1 MTRLLA
7 LLTFLLALASPS
19 WAQDPSASAKLY
31 ARSEGGDLQVAI
43 KVTPDFD
50 CYFYDDGEA
59 GDVGGMPTRVT
70 LSGVEGAAWSDV
82 WFPEAHV
89 KASEYEGLGPS
100 LIFEGKTLLYAVAK
114 GGGDLD
120 PSGLVAEIDGQVCNQ
135 LSCVPWEVTLK
146 RPGKGT
152 DAVWGG
158 FPAALLAGAPSEAP
172 SKAPSSDEPRGD
184 AEEGDAAEAPTWAP
198 IFAENEVAKARWFGR
213 VDGDDVAEIVVE
225 VATPEGWHMYG
236 GPDEDDKGPGIATP
250 TVITVEGGGVEWEE
264 VHYPR
269 PEHYVPKGSSAEQFV
284 WIYEG
289 TFHFGVKGDAL
300 EGFEPEEVTV
310 TIDGQSC
317 DVNGCMPIDA
327 MAVPYEGEGND
338 ALYAAA
344 FATWTL
350 PEIPEPAAGGGESKE
365 GPAGETTADAAP
377 KVFGQG
383 TESEGGLLG
392 FILLAIGAGLITLL
406 MPCTYP
412 MIPITLSFFTKQ
424 ADARGGNV
432 LPLALIYGAGII
444 SIFVAIGVLVGP
456 AIAAFAGH
464 YITNL
469 VIGALFLV
477 FAGALFGMFELRPPA
492 FLMQTAGSATQKGGY
507 TGVFLMGLTLVIT
520 SFTCTAPFV
529 GSLLAAG
536 GGGFL
541 KIAIGMFFFGLTMAT
556 PFVFLA
562 LVPGRLAKIPSA
574 GAWMNTLKVFMGF
587 VELAA
592 SLKFF
597 SNADIAENW
606 MLLPREVFLVLWAGI
621 FFVAGMYLLGKINLK
636 GESADGN
643 IGPARMLGG
652 LGNILFGLYCL
663 LGTVGYQL
671 DGFIMGAMAPPPTYS
686 RGLVITHQGTGGGG
700 GAVYPE
706 GIEALEGGP
715 VAEDDYDV
723 ALDFAREKN
732 LGLLLNFTA
741 HT

>member
-19 WAQDPSASAKLY
+19 WAQDPSATAKLY

-59 GDVGGMPTRVT
+59 GDVGGMPTRIT
-70 LSGVEGAAWSDV
+70 LSGVDGAAWSDV

-89 KASEYEGLGPS
+89 KESEYEGLGPS
-100 LIFEGKTLLYAVAK
+100 LIFDEKTLLYAVAR
-114 GGGDLD
+114 GAGDLD
-120 PSGLVAEIDGQVCNQ
+120 PSELVAEISGQVCNQ
-135 LSCVPWEVTLK
+135 LSCVPWEAKLK
-146 RPGKGT
+146 SPGKGT
-152 DAVWGG
+152 DAVWGD
-158 FPAALLAGAPSEAP
+158 FPAALLAAAP
-172 SKAPSSDEPRGD
+172 SKASTGAPLGAGPQED
-184 AEEGDAAEAPTWAP
+184 AGAGEEAEAPAWEP

-213 VDGDDVAEIVVE
+213 VDEDDVAEIVVE
-225 VATPEGWHMYG
+225 VATPAGWHMYG
-236 GPDEDDKGPGIATP
+236 GPDEEDKGPGIATP

-269 PEHYVPKGSSAEQFV
+269 PEHYVPKGSSAEQYV

-300 EGFEPEEVTV
+300 EGFEPDEITV

-317 DVNGCMPIDA
+317 DVNGCVPIDA
-327 MAVPYEGEGND
+327 MAVPYEGEGSD

-344 FATWTL
+344 FASWVL
-350 PEIPEPAAGGGESKE
+350 PEVPGLAAAAGEIKE
-365 GPAGETTADAAP
+365 DPAGEATAEAAP

-444 SIFVAIGVLVGP
+444 SIFVLIGVLVGP

-469 VIGALFLV
+469 VIGLLFLV

-606 MLLPREVFLVLWAGI
+606 MILPREVFLALWAGI
-621 FFVAGMYLLGKINLK
+621 FLVAGMYLLGRINLK

-686 RGLVITHQGTGGGG
+686 RGLVITHQGAGGGG
-700 GAVYPE
+700 GPVYPE

-723 ALDFAREKN
+723 ALDYAREKK